1 MLLQIVTTPTPYC
14 YNLLL
19 INTITSYL
27 FFMASKVVRV
37 SEEALSVASKY
48 SPDLSTAILLMQ
60 AKLEERERQAFDMKA
75 LEKLVR
81 NTVNDCLSDLN
92 RGF

>member
-1 MLLQIVTTPTPYC
+1 MLQNVTTPTPHC

>member
-1 MLLQIVTTPTPYC
+1 M
-14 YNLLL
+14 LL
-19 INTITSYL
+19 INTIITYFSG
-27 FFMASKVVRV
+27 MASKVVRV
-37 SEEALSVASKY
+37 SEEALAAAAQY

>member
-1 MLLQIVTTPTPYC
+1 MLQNVTTLAPYC

>member
-1 MLLQIVTTPTPYC
+1 MLQNVTILTTHC

-19 INTITSYL
+19 INIITSYL

>member
-1 MLLQIVTTPTPYC
+1 MQC

-19 INTITSYL
+19 INIIIAYFSY
-27 FFMASKVVRV
+27 MASKVVRV
-37 SEEALSVASKY
+37 SEEALTVAAQY

-60 AKLEERERQAFDMKA
+60 AKLEERSGQAFDMKA
-75 LEKLVR
+75 LDKLIR
-81 NTVNDCLSDLN
+81 NAVNDCLSDLE

>member
-1 MLLQIVTTPTPYC
+1 MLQIVTTPAPYC

-48 SPDLSTAILLMQ
+48 STDLSTAILLMQ

>member
-1 MLLQIVTTPTPYC
+1 MLQIVTTPAPFC

-27 FFMASKVVRV
+27 LFMASKVVRV

-48 SPDLSTAILLMQ
+48 STDLSTAILLMQ

>member
-1 MLLQIVTTPTPYC
+1 MLLQIVTTLAPHC
-14 YNLLL
+14 YNLLH